1 MESRPTGKT
10 KTRLRNAV
18 LAGGLIGFLLIGG
31 WLLLDAWQPAAPPQE
46 TEPPVAEDALPREV
60 TLYFSTPDGG
70 RLMAETGFIEACR
83 HDEECLR
90 AVVSALIDG
99 PGENGV
105 AVLPAESRLL
115 DLELRDSLV
124 MLNFDQSFVSGHPGG
139 TQSELLTVYAL
150 ANTLAVNFPH
160 IRQVDFRVAGQPLET
175 IKGHVDLRQ
184 PIVPD
189 FSLVEESGL
198 AIGELPDIPVRSE

>member
-1 MESRPTGKT
+1 MESKQTGKT

-18 LAGGLIGFLLIGG
+18 LAGSLIGFLLIGG
-31 WLLLDAWQPAAPPQE
+31 WLLLDVWQPAAPPQE
-46 TEPPVAEDALPREV
+46 AEPTMAEDALPREV
-60 TLYFSTPDGG
+60 TLYFSTSDGS
-70 RLMAETGFIEACR
+70 RLKAETGFIEACR
-83 HDEECLR
+83 NDEECLR
-90 AVVSALIDG
+90 AVVRALIGG
-99 PGENGV
+99 PGEKGI

-115 DLELRDSLV
+115 DLELHDSLV
-124 MLNFDQSFVSGHPGG
+124 LLNFDQSFVGGHPGG

-160 IRQVDFRVAGQPLET
+160 IRQVGFRVAGQPLET

-198 AIGELPDIPVRSE
+198 AVGELPDIPARSE